1 MVARTDL
8 IGPPADLPSDVRIP
22 SKREVLSYVDFV
34 RNRLKVAHTGGS
46 LATPDNTV
54 TYSAVGDN
62 LFDLFR
68 RRNLNSVT
76 KVNIIT

>member
-34 RNRLKVAHTGGS
+34 RDRLKAGRS
-46 LATPDNTV
+46 LATPNNTV
-54 TYSAVGDN
+54 TYSAVGDD